1 MAPSG
6 SAERHARCL
15 SWHAVELPRVRRL
28 GSADTIPG
36 HVHGPTFF
44 RGWNHER
51 APSSRRLSPPEA
63 QTLPRVRGREVA
75 VAAAVAEVKQIA
87 AGADGPGRLR
97 EAGAE
102 PGVGV
107 LPPGGLK
114 NLDPKLTVVRKVC
127 EGSSPDQHMPS
138 ANTCFH
144 FLKLPEYSSEARLA
158 AQLRVALQHGMDGFF
173 FN

>member
-1 MAPSG
+1 MKLL
-6 SAERHARCL
+6 HL
-15 SWHAVELPRVRRL
+15 VEVLAAFDDAQRR
-28 GSADTIPG
+28 A
-36 HVHGPTFF
+36 F
-44 RGWNHER
+44 
-51 APSSRRLSPPEA
+51 
-63 QTLPRVRGREVA
+63 
-75 VAAAVAEVKQIA
+75 
-87 AGADGPGRLR
+87 LR
-97 EAGAE
+97 FAT
-102 PGVGV
+102 GVGV